1 MERLITST
9 NPEGYTYEDYVEY
22 CEINGIQPG
31 DESSLEFAEWQ
42 VDEARECFWDDI
54 AEIKHYK
61 PYNVPVV
68 VTGRL
73 GLWDGKHEIR
83 PVEMDS
89 VAAAIDG
96 AFSHSTEDMAIN
108 YDDEGFIVIY
118 AHHHD
123 GTNCFEVRAKDGK
136 LPNIWEEN

>member
-9 NPEGYTYEDYVEY
+9 NPDGYTYEDYLEF
-22 CEINGIQPG
+22 CEINKIEPG
-31 DESSLEFAEWQ
+31 DEESLEFAEWQ
-42 VDEARECFWDDI
+42 VDEARERFWDDI
-54 AEIKHYK
+54 AEINHYK

-68 VTGRL
+68 VTGHL

-83 PVEMDS
+83 PVEKDS
-89 VAAAIDG
+89 VGMAIDCAMCG
-96 AFSHSTEDMAIN
+96 SIEDMQIN
-108 YDDEGFIVIY
+108 YDDEGFLVIY

-136 LPNIWEEN
+136 LPNIWEE